1 IIGAVT
7 VNEKIPDNDED
18 LNIEDSVQTPKISHS
33 EGLKVI
39 ETAFQHFER
48 HEPSVMDI
56 VFLRRLRDE
65 ATKCR
70 VLYGED
76 NTTLR
81 ISLKT

>member
-1 IIGAVT
+1 MK
-7 VNEKIPDNDED
+7 KIPDNDED

-70 VLYGED
+70 VLYGREY
-76 NTTLR
+76 NITNFFKKRNEFL
-81 ISLKT
+81 